1 MTREGAKELLSKT
14 ILKIPFKEIW
24 LARDKNNTLCI
35 YDGESKPIKDKV
47 IDEWLFGNFIGF
59 LPNDYFPEI
68 QWSDVEP
75 TKAKLIIDI

>member
-1 MTREGAKELLSKT
+1 MAREETKELLSET

-47 IDEWLFGNFIGF
+47 TDE
-59 LPNDYFPEI
+59 
-68 QWSDVEP
+68 
-75 TKAKLIIDI
+75 